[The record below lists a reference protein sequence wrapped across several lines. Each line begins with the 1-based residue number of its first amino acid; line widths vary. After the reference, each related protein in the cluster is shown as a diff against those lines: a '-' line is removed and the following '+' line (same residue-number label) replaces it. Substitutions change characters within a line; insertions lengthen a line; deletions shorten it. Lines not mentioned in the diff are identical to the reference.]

1 MSLVSSL
8 LGSLGGKVVE
18 AYDSRSQRKHDEKL
32 KKIELDEIKH
42 KTKMEMVQRGQEI
55 DNSWELEQIKNSGW
69 KDEFV
74 LLLLSIPLVMSFIP
88 QMQPYVVDGFAA
100 LSTTPDWYQW
110 LILSVFAAIY
120 GIRIWRR
127 K

>member
-1 MSLVSSL
+1 MSVIASLV
-8 LGSLGGKVVE
+8 GNLGGKVVE
-18 AYDSRSQRKHDEKL
+18 AVDNRSKRKHEDRMKAMEIEEMRH
-32 KKIELDEIKH
+32 KKQL
-42 KTKMEMVQRGQEI
+42 EMVIRGQEM

-74 LLLLSIPLVMSFIP
+74 LLLLSIPLILSFIP
-88 QMQPYVVDGFAA
+88 GTVGYVEAGFEA
-100 LSTTPDWYQW
+100 LSKTPQWYQW
-110 LILSVFAAIY
+110 LILAVFAAIY

>member
-1 MSLVSSL
+1 MGVLASIV
-8 LGSLGGKVVE
+8 GNLGGKVVE
-18 AYDSRSQRKHDEKL
+18 TIDNRSKRKHEDKM
-32 KKIELDEIKH
+32 KKMQIEEMRH
-42 KTKMEMVQRGQEI
+42 KKQLEMVIRGQEM

-74 LLLLSIPLVMSFIP
+74 LVLLSIPMVLSFIP
-88 QMQPYVVDGFAA
+88 STVGYVEDGFAA
-100 LSTTPDWYQW
+100 LALTPQWYQW
-110 LILSVFAAIY
+110 LILAVFAAIY

>member
-1 MSLVSSL
+1 MSVIASLV
-8 LGSLGGKVVE
+8 GNLGGKVVE
-18 AYDSRSQRKHDEKL
+18 AVDNRSKRKHENKMKEMEIQEMRH
-32 KKIELDEIKH
+32 KKHL
-42 KTKMEMVQRGQEI
+42 EMVIRGQEM

-74 LLLLSIPLVMSFIP
+74 LLLLSIPLILSFIP
-88 QMQPYVVDGFAA
+88 GTVEYVEAGFAA
-100 LSTTPDWYQW
+100 LEKTPQWYQW
-110 LILSVFAAIY
+110 LILAVFAAIY

>member
-32 KKIELDEIKH
+32 KKIELDELKH

>member
-1 MSLVSSL
+1 MSVIANLI
-8 LGSLGGKVVE
+8 GNIGGKVVE
-18 AYDSRSQRKHDEKL
+18 AVDNRGKRKHEDRMKSMEIEEMRH
-32 KKIELDEIKH
+32 KKQL
-42 KTKMEMVQRGQEI
+42 EMVIRGQEM

-74 LLLLSIPLVMSFIP
+74 LLLLSIPLILSFIP
-88 QMQPYVVDGFAA
+88 GTVGYVEAGFEA
-100 LSTTPDWYQW
+100 LSKTPQWYQW
-110 LILSVFAAIY
+110 LILAVFAAIY